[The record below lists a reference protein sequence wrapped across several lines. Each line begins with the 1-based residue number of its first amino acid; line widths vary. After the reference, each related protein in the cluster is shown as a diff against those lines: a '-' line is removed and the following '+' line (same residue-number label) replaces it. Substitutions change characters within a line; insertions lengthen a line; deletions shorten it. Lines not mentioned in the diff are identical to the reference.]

1 MSICPIT
8 KFITEPLVDK
18 WNKKIKINKDIIE
31 EYNEDISLGA
41 TANQAFA
48 SAAQSANQAT
58 LDLISS
64 AKDGAVSTESLNNA
78 VKRSTMVSEAGQ
90 AALKGLA
97 SAGSMVALWAVDK
110 GIEMAVTALSNY
122 IHRVEI
128 AKAKIEEIN
137 ASIDNVNQNQ
147 RSRTALL
154 EEAKASYSALAEGVN
169 LADNTNLSLSDE
181 DYASL
186 LALNNELAETF
197 PQLLA
202 GLDEQGNAILNLGTS
217 AKSSTDEIQALI
229 EKEKELSN
237 YQIAQSVPELFSN
250 VKTALTDSIQETD
263 VLKKQLE
270 QTQNNW
276 SLFQSLASGNYIP
289 SEENPAQLSFEYPSS
304 DELGI
309 ELSNVMSQAVQKFL
323 KTTDLPNGDFL
334 REALFST
341 NFNASYDETGNPIYR
356 SLLDVSSLTEEQRN
370 KLLRIIQEEANSAAS
385 LVANTITDSIG
396 DMENQVSLAE
406 TQNNNIWA
414 DFLPNLIYTARSK
427 QTYKNLDVALQKMT
441 EQVIASLDYSTMIT
455 DMDTGDPY
463 DYVLDHIITPLQN
476 LSEEQK
482 LQVSK
487 LFSGELSQEDAN
499 ALRAQLQDTFQET
512 GIEIPLDV
520 IPVFKEQATPKQQF
534 TVPKNLARAQERALS
549 SLGMFF
555 EDYAA
560 VKQKAA
566 DAGTD
571 LFQALDKEIDA
582 LAMEGLLSQEAAS
595 ALFYYQLQKALANE
609 NGISTAEDCSNL
621 LALAENAGITGDIIE
636 DLIALKD
643 IYQKISQNGL
653 SPGEKEQLTAEAEKL
668 TASIRT
674 QAANFKTAE
683 NSAEQYAART
693 GALAGAQ
700 RSAASAADRYTS
712 ALEEQKSAL
721 ESQKSALEEQ
731 KQHYEDVI
739 QAVNWFYDKQI
750 GKVQTL
756 IDGLQKENKLL
767 EKRKGNY
774 DMALSSIDR
783 FYDREIQKTKERQD
797 AVQEKIDALKAENEE
812 RRKSYELEKAAYEL
826 EKARNQ
832 RTDQVYVQGKGMV
845 YVSNDNAVQEA
856 ENTYENLQ
864 EDQRVSDLEKQK
876 ADLDLTIA
884 KLEEYRQ
891 LWSEVSS
898 SYQFAQEDMML
909 SQLLGT
915 TWETDLLNGRME
927 TLSLFRDTYNEI
939 QAEINSN
946 EQLIASYEEKIEYYQ
961 GLKDQWEELTGKYQE
976 ETYIQLLTTEFG
988 NNYENEL
995 LNGRTGRWTKFSEE
1009 YASIQKQLK
1018 EVTDQIEALAARME
1032 SYASRMESA
1041 ASRAKAAA
1049 NTINGISV
1057 IPAGGNLPRYRNIP
1071 IGGGRAKG
1079 GIISPKDSNALD
1091 GLARSVGEDHL
1102 VPLREG
1108 EAVIPKTV
1116 VRENAPIVQMLLA
1129 GKLTEL
1135 KMPHSERGILD
1146 HPEFRKPPAVSSP
1159 LPSPSTEILNLT
1171 APADRTT
1178 LQFYGD
1184 LSFPNIHSGDD
1195 AKRLIEE
1202 LSHLSGRG
1210 RQYFNRQH

>member
-1 MSICPIT
+1 M
-8 KFITEPLVDK
+8 
-18 WNKKIKINKDIIE
+18 
-31 EYNEDISLGA
+31 
-41 TANQAFA
+41 
-48 SAAQSANQAT
+48 
-58 LDLISS
+58 
-64 AKDGAVSTESLNNA
+64 
-78 VKRSTMVSEAGQ
+78 
-90 AALKGLA
+90 
-97 SAGSMVALWAVDK
+97 
-110 GIEMAVTALSNY
+110 
-122 IHRVEI
+122 
-128 AKAKIEEIN
+128 
-137 ASIDNVNQNQ
+137 
-147 RSRTALL
+147 
-154 EEAKASYSALAEGVN
+154 
-169 LADNTNLSLSDE
+169 
-181 DYASL
+181 
-186 LALNNELAETF
+186 
-197 PQLLA
+197 
-202 GLDEQGNAILNLGTS
+202 
-217 AKSSTDEIQALI
+217 
-229 EKEKELSN
+229 
-237 YQIAQSVPELFSN
+237 
-250 VKTALTDSIQETD
+250 
-263 VLKKQLE
+263 
-270 QTQNNW
+270 
-276 SLFQSLASGNYIP
+276 
-289 SEENPAQLSFEYPSS
+289 
-304 DELGI
+304 
-309 ELSNVMSQAVQKFL
+309 
-323 KTTDLPNGDFL
+323 
-334 REALFST
+334 
-341 NFNASYDETGNPIYR
+341 
-356 SLLDVSSLTEEQRN
+356 
-370 KLLRIIQEEANSAAS
+370 
-385 LVANTITDSIG
+385 
-396 DMENQVSLAE
+396 
-406 TQNNNIWA
+406 
-414 DFLPNLIYTARSK
+414 
-427 QTYKNLDVALQKMT
+427 
-441 EQVIASLDYSTMIT
+441 
-455 DMDTGDPY
+455 
-463 DYVLDHIITPLQN
+463 
-476 LSEEQK
+476 
-482 LQVSK
+482 
-487 LFSGELSQEDAN
+487 
-499 ALRAQLQDTFQET
+499 
-512 GIEIPLDV
+512 
-520 IPVFKEQATPKQQF
+520 
-534 TVPKNLARAQERALS
+534 
-549 SLGMFF
+549 
-555 EDYAA
+555 
-560 VKQKAA
+560 
-566 DAGTD
+566 
-571 LFQALDKEIDA
+571 
-582 LAMEGLLSQEAAS
+582 
-595 ALFYYQLQKALANE
+595 
-609 NGISTAEDCSNL
+609 
-621 LALAENAGITGDIIE
+621 
-636 DLIALKD
+636 
-643 IYQKISQNGL
+643 
-653 SPGEKEQLTAEAEKL
+653 
-668 TASIRT
+668 
-674 QAANFKTAE
+674 
-683 NSAEQYAART
+683 
-693 GALAGAQ
+693 
-700 RSAASAADRYTS
+700 
-712 ALEEQKSAL
+712 
-721 ESQKSALEEQ
+721 
-731 KQHYEDVI
+731 
-739 QAVNWFYDKQI
+739 
-750 GKVQTL
+750 
-756 IDGLQKENKLL
+756 QKENKLL

-856 ENTYENLQ
+856 ENTYENLL

-909 SQLLGT
+909 AQLLGA

-1032 SYASRMESA
+1032 SYASQMESA

-1057 IPAGGNLPRYRNIP
+1057 IPAGGNLPRYRNVP

-1102 VPLREG
+1102 VPLQEG

-1195 AKRLIEE
+1195 AKKLIEE

>member
-8 KFITEPLVDK
+8 KSITDTLTNK
-18 WNKKIKINKDIIE
+18 WNTKNEINTDIIKA
-31 EYNEDISLGA
+31 YNFRISQGV
-41 TANQAFA
+41 TANEAFTT
-48 SAAQSANQAT
+48 AAQGANQAT

-64 AKDGAVSTESLNNA
+64 AKDGAVSTEALNNA

-181 DYASL
+181 DYASF

-229 EKEKELSN
+229 EQEKELSN
-237 YQIAQSVPELFSN
+237 FQIAQSVPKLFSN
-250 VKTALTDSIQETD
+250 VKTALTDSIQERD
-263 VLKKQLE
+263 KLQAQLSSS
-270 QTQNNW
+270 QNNFS
-276 SLFQSLASGNYIP
+276 SLSNFASGNFTADDKENPFQLEFEYPDSDKIGIELTNIMSRAVQTFLNSSDLP
-289 SEENPAQLSFEYPSS
+289 SEELRAKLFTMDFSSS
-304 DELGI
+304 DDE
-309 ELSNVMSQAVQKFL
+309 
-323 KTTDLPNGDFL
+323 NGTPL
-334 REALFST
+334 YHT
-341 NFNASYDETGNPIYR
+341 
-356 SLLDVSSLTEEQRN
+356 LLDASSLTEEQRN
-370 KLLRIIQEEANSAAS
+370 ELFRIIQEEAGDFMGKA
-385 LVANTITDSIG
+385 TDILG
-396 DMENQVSLAE
+396 DTKKQLALTS
-406 TQNNNIWA
+406 TQTDNMWT
-414 DFLPNLIYTARSK
+414 DFLPNLLLLTRSK
-427 QTYKNLDVALQKMT
+427 PTYENLDTDLQKMT

-534 TVPKNLARAQERALS
+534 VISEALAQAQEKALLA
-549 SLGMFF
+549 LGMSY

-560 VKQKAA
+560 IKQKAA

-621 LALAENAGITGDIIE
+621 LALAENAGITGNIIE
-636 DLIALKD
+636 DLIRLEQ
-643 IYQKISQNGL
+643 IYQEVSKGTIPITKVETL
-653 SPGEKEQLTAEAEKL
+653 LAEANSL
-668 TASIRT
+668 TASIEA

-721 ESQKSALEEQ
+721 ESQKSVLEEQ

-856 ENTYENLQ
+856 ENTYENLL

-909 SQLLGT
+909 SQLLGA

-927 TLSLFRDTYNEI
+927 TLSLFRDTYNGI

-961 GLKDQWEELTGKYQE
+961 GLKEQWEELTGKYQE

-1057 IPAGGNLPRYRNIP
+1057 IPAGGNLPRYRNVP

-1102 VPLREG
+1102 VPLQEG

-1195 AKRLIEE
+1195 AKKLIEE

>member
-1 MSICPIT
+1 MGHTHFSSLIKLNDCDSKQLRHIKT
-8 KFITEPLVDK
+8 YLF
-18 WNKKIKINKDIIE
+18 IKIPFLIFIILFHIPQVNSPIYRSKSNELNKDLLALQNYTNLIKSGVVPEKAIK
-31 EYNEDISLGA
+31 
-41 TANQAFA
+41 Q
-48 SAAQSANQAT
+48 T
-58 LDLISS
+58 LQD
-64 AKDGAVSTESLNNA
+64 VSTSIQTQALLYDNN
-78 VKRSTMVSEAGQ
+78 
-90 AALKGLA
+90 
-97 SAGSMVALWAVDK
+97 
-110 GIEMAVTALSNY
+110 VTALDQLIAKQKQAAASAKASQIAMQGLYAAGGLFASWAINEGIQLVVTSLNNY

-128 AKAKIEEIN
+128 ASQKTKEAIQSYNDICSEVETLSGKITELNQEMEGLDPNLDSEELKLLKEETEEL
-137 ASIDNVNQNQ
+137 STQL
-147 RSRTALL
+147 ALL
-154 EEAKASYSALAEGVN
+154 KEKQILSEYDTDQAAQKSLSMKQDSRYQMEQIHDPYTDVILQVPVKVTKDEELLNAIQKYKEYSQSIAEAKRAQEELEAQGSYSQKEWDRQEQIIQNLSHFSQEVRAYANALALEIDEQQQGLNGSTEESLELIQKTEDAMQRYLNWISSIQTLESSAPLEQQKIQEILDQKHQAIQEALDANHQKMSVTWNPDIDFSDPN
-169 LADNTNLSLSDE
+169 LNLEKFLHQELAAYNLSE
-181 DYASL
+181 
-186 LALNNELAETF
+186 
-197 PQLLA
+197 
-202 GLDEQGNAILNLGTS
+202 AILNDLI
-217 AKSSTDEIQALI
+217 SSYSQAQFYMTLALQNGAA
-229 EKEKELSN
+229 ERLSQMGLELSS
-237 YQIAQSVPELFSN
+237 IQSYAD
-250 VKTALTDSIQETD
+250 ALTVISGGGPVDNWMRDADGYYGDSAWMGDLLNYGKALDKAKLALET
-263 VLKKQLE
+263 
-270 QTQNNW
+270 
-276 SLFQSLASGNYIP
+276 AIP
-289 SEENPAQLSFEYPSS
+289 TN
-304 DELGI
+304 
-309 ELSNVMSQAVQKFL
+309 
-323 KTTDLPNGDFL
+323 KTF
-334 REALFST
+334 
-341 NFNASYDETGNPIYR
+341 
-356 SLLDVSSLTEEQRN
+356 
-370 KLLRIIQEEANSAAS
+370 
-385 LVANTITDSIG
+385 
-396 DMENQVSLAE
+396 AE
-406 TQNNNIWA
+406 TQGQVA
-414 DFLPNLIYTARSK
+414 SSTSK
-427 QTYKNLDVALQKMT
+427 A
-441 EQVIASLDYSTMIT
+441 
-455 DMDTGDPY
+455 
-463 DYVLDHIITPLQN
+463 
-476 LSEEQK
+476 
-482 LQVSK
+482 
-487 LFSGELSQEDAN
+487 
-499 ALRAQLQDTFQET
+499 
-512 GIEIPLDV
+512 
-520 IPVFKEQATPKQQF
+520 
-534 TVPKNLARAQERALS
+534 
-549 SLGMFF
+549 
-555 EDYAA
+555 
-560 VKQKAA
+560 
-566 DAGTD
+566 
-571 LFQALDKEIDA
+571 
-582 LAMEGLLSQEAAS
+582 
-595 ALFYYQLQKALANE
+595 
-609 NGISTAEDCSNL
+609 
-621 LALAENAGITGDIIE
+621 
-636 DLIALKD
+636 
-643 IYQKISQNGL
+643 
-653 SPGEKEQLTAEAEKL
+653 
-668 TASIRT
+668 
-674 QAANFKTAE
+674 
-683 NSAEQYAART
+683 
-693 GALAGAQ
+693 
-700 RSAASAADRYTS
+700 TS

-783 FYDREIQKTKERQD
+783 FYDREIQKSKERQD

-856 ENTYENLQ
+856 ENTYENLL

-909 SQLLGT
+909 SQLLGA

-927 TLSLFRDTYNEI
+927 TLSLFRDTYNGI

-1049 NTINGISV
+1049 NEIKSV
-1057 IPAGGNLPRYRNIP
+1057 SIPSASGLPELSNFSMKTGRHIK
-1071 IGGGRAKG
+1071 GRARG
-1079 GIISPKDSNALD
+1079 GIVSPKDSNALD

-1102 VPLREG
+1102 VPLQEG

-1129 GKLTEL
+1129 GKLNEL

-1202 LSHLSGRG
+1202 LSHLSVRG

>member
-1 MSICPIT
+1 MSEDIT
-8 KFITEPLVDK
+8 SAFNRIEGMSKKEFTHTANKTGWETWAGNFNVDDKNFISFMNDPTQTEKTLAAFKQYPPVLEQTGISYDFAAIKAAALNSAMNVGIVMAATAAVEILAATWDHFNVTVEEQAEKLRQLNTQYETTLSEFDQLSAKNSLTESEKERLEYLEKQLELEEKLLEAETRRLYQEQQGRKFTDWFDPDNDTKKQAEEFGTGFSEKSTSSKLLSVFLTGASSKFYDIKASTSGYDGAVKKAEKDIEKLNKLKDKADLLLKNQTEQTQPGSFSYDNYTLLLNSNQEQQEKVLKRLYKEHATLVE
-18 WNKKIKINKDIIE
+18 KKI
-31 EYNEDISLGA
+31 EYNENAYTAKERVDSGLLFGSDLEDAENSYNTWNEASLSLDSLILQLEELLGITTDIQDTATAETPAPLDGITKNTEAASQAMLDQIRITNAEEAVMASLGITFGNYAA
-41 TANQAFA
+41 TKQEAADAGMDLFQA
-48 SAAQSANQAT
+48 
-58 LDLISS
+58 
-64 AKDGAVSTESLNNA
+64 
-78 VKRSTMVSEAGQ
+78 
-90 AALKGLA
+90 
-97 SAGSMVALWAVDK
+97 
-110 GIEMAVTALSNY
+110 
-122 IHRVEI
+122 VE
-128 AKAKIEEIN
+128 N
-137 ASIDNVNQNQ
+137 
-147 RSRTALL
+147 
-154 EEAKASYSALAEGVN
+154 
-169 LADNTNLSLSDE
+169 
-181 DYASL
+181 
-186 LALNNELAETF
+186 
-197 PQLLA
+197 
-202 GLDEQGNAILNLGTS
+202 
-217 AKSSTDEIQALI
+217 EIQAL
-229 EKEKELSN
+229 
-237 YQIAQSVPELFSN
+237 
-250 VKTALTDSIQETD
+250 
-263 VLKKQLE
+263 
-270 QTQNNW
+270 
-276 SLFQSLASGNYIP
+276 
-289 SEENPAQLSFEYPSS
+289 
-304 DELGI
+304 
-309 ELSNVMSQAVQKFL
+309 
-323 KTTDLPNGDFL
+323 
-334 REALFST
+334 
-341 NFNASYDETGNPIYR
+341 
-356 SLLDVSSLTEEQRN
+356 
-370 KLLRIIQEEANSAAS
+370 AA
-385 LVANTITDSIG
+385 
-396 DMENQVSLAE
+396 
-406 TQNNNIWA
+406 
-414 DFLPNLIYTARSK
+414 
-427 QTYKNLDVALQKMT
+427 
-441 EQVIASLDYSTMIT
+441 
-455 DMDTGDPY
+455 
-463 DYVLDHIITPLQN
+463 
-476 LSEEQK
+476 
-482 LQVSK
+482 
-487 LFSGELSQEDAN
+487 
-499 ALRAQLQDTFQET
+499 
-512 GIEIPLDV
+512 
-520 IPVFKEQATPKQQF
+520 
-534 TVPKNLARAQERALS
+534 
-549 SLGMFF
+549 
-555 EDYAA
+555 
-560 VKQKAA
+560 
-566 DAGTD
+566 
-571 LFQALDKEIDA
+571 
-582 LAMEGLLSQEAAS
+582 EGLLSQETAD

-609 NGISTAEDCSNL
+609 NGINTAEDCSNL

-643 IYQKISQNGL
+643 IYQQISQNGL

-668 TASIRT
+668 TASIKT

-683 NSAEQYAART
+683 NPAKQYAART

-721 ESQKSALEEQ
+721 ESQKSVLEEQ

-783 FYDREIQKTKERQD
+783 FYDREIQKSKERQD

-856 ENTYENLQ
+856 ENTYENLL

-909 SQLLGT
+909 SQLLGA

-927 TLSLFRDTYNEI
+927 TLSLFRDTYNGI

-1049 NTINGISV
+1049 NEIKSV
-1057 IPAGGNLPRYRNIP
+1057 SIPSASGLPELSNFSMKTGRHIK
-1071 IGGGRAKG
+1071 GRARG
-1079 GIISPKDSNALD
+1079 GIVSPKDSNALD

-1102 VPLREG
+1102 VPLQEG

-1129 GKLTEL
+1129 GKLNEL

-1202 LSHLSGRG
+1202 LSHLSVRG